1 MKTTQARKWGTASNS
16 RQCKYGLGCTT
27 IAQWTIRD
35 GLSPTCSCALTRSSR
50 GDTRET
56 ETVPADLLE
65 AIFT

>member
-1 MKTTQARKWGTASNS
+1 MDYLPRARV
-16 RQCKYGLGCTT
+16 R
-27 IAQWTIRD
+27 
-35 GLSPTCSCALTRSSR
+35 ALTRSSR